1 MKEILAKYKGILT
14 VFGLIL
20 PIISATATGGWWAY
34 NNVVFKPDLD
44 QSENNLTKQIFRVQI
59 ETLRIRKTMV
69 QNDIEIYKN
78 AIEVINNKPVITTE
92 DKHNNTV
99 FRNTLRGLKND
110 LEKINN
116 DISSL
121 SSYLLPG

>member
-1 MKEILAKYKGILT
+1 MKEILTKYKGILT

-20 PIISATATGGWWAY
+20 PIISATGSGGWWAY

-78 AIEVINNKPVITTE
+78 AIEVINNKPVVTPE
-92 DKHNNTV
+92 DKQNKTV